1 MYRLLAF
8 LLLVTPLFARC
19 QSKAIKRQPGE
30 VLIKGTLKNM
40 THPVPYIYIIAADG
54 IKGDIDSVPVV
65 NNQYKFRF
73 KPDVPTEITLYTK
86 SIHDPEVYDAAGKYL
101 MAFRSE
107 PATVYVVST
116 NNIVNSK
123 ITGSKA
129 HDEQTFYEIGRQP
142 IVDLMAK
149 YNSQYREKKASTDTA
164 GLQTLKN
171 SYDSAYAASNNYA
184 WNYLQSHPG
193 SLLRA
198 YLLSMYTSSL
208 KSTSAPEDIAKVES
222 FFEELSEEEQKGYF
236 GNRAWKRLDA
246 FKIPIGSI
254 APVFVQNDTTGTPVS
269 LASFKGKYV
278 LIDFWASWCIPCRK
292 ENPYVVK
299 AYQQY
304 KDKNFTVLGVS
315 LDKADDKDKW
325 IKAINTDGLNW
336 THVSS
341 LDHMN
346 NEVAKLYRVTS
357 IPQNFLLNPEGK
369 IIAKN
374 LREEQLEEALKKFIN

>member
-1 MYRLLAF
+1 MFRLVSF
-8 LLLVTPLFARC
+8 ILLTVPLFARC
-19 QSKAIKRQPGE
+19 QSNSLKRQPGE

-54 IKGDIDSVPVV
+54 IKGDVDSVPVV
-65 NNQYKFRF
+65 NNQYSFRF
-73 KPDVPTEITLYTK
+73 KPNVPTEITLYTK
-86 SIHDPEVYDAAGKYL
+86 SIHAPDVYDADSKYL
-101 MAFRSE
+101 MAFRTE
-107 PATVYVVST
+107 PATVNIVST

-129 HDEQTFYEIGRQP
+129 HVEQTRYEAGRQP
-142 IVDLMAK
+142 VVDLMGK
-149 YNSQYREKKASTDTA
+149 YSSLYRDKKASTDTA
-164 GLQTLKN
+164 GLQKLKN
-171 SYDSAYAASNNYA
+171 SYDSAYATSNSYT
-184 WNYLQSHPG
+184 WNYLQSHPE

-208 KSTSAPEDIAKVES
+208 KSTSDPDDIAKVES
-222 FFEELSEEEQKGYF
+222 FFEEFSEAEQTGYF
-236 GNRAWKRLDA
+236 GNKAWKRLDA

-254 APVFVQNDTTGTPVS
+254 APSFVQNDTLGKPVS
-269 LASFKGKYV
+269 LQSFRGKYV
-278 LIDFWASWCIPCRK
+278 LIDFWASWCVPCRR

-299 AYQQY
+299 AYQQFR
-304 KDKNFTVLGVS
+304 DKNFTILSVS
-315 LDKADDKDKW
+315 LDKAEDKDKW

-341 LDHMN
+341 LDHTD

-357 IPQNFLLNPEGK
+357 IPQNFLLDPEGK

-374 LREEQLEEALKKFIN
+374 LREEALEEALKKFIN